1 VIRRRGKYGAPS
13 QPTFSRLFARVE
25 SSRIEEVLLA
35 HQRQVRGEPPDSEI
49 VVIDGKVPKHSGGQN
64 VVTAVTSPGLFYL
77 GSEVVAEKSNE
88 IPAAR
93 ALCKRLDLVD
103 KLVSLDALHTQADTA
118 RAIVMEPGGDY
129 LFTVKGN
136 QPGLQ
141 KIVAAQVPDPGSP
154 FLTR

>member
-1 VIRRRGKYGAPS
+1 VDA
-13 QPTFSRLFARVE
+13 
-25 SSRIEEVLLA
+25 SRIEEMLLA
-35 HQRQVRGEPPDSEI
+35 HQRQVRGEPAPTEI

-93 ALCKRLDLVD
+93 ALCERLDLVG

-118 RAIVMEPGGDY
+118 RVIVMEHGGDF

-141 KIVAAQVPDPGSP
+141 KHIAAQVPDPGSP
-154 FLTR
+154 FLPR